1 MNDQPPPIDIDSVL
15 VQLALQTRENA
26 LKKREIHLQIKG
38 FSSDIAGRKALIQA
52 LEINIEKLTEEIKSK
67 QNALAHHTET
77 SQSIKASNSRLHQY
91 EQSLKEKA
99 QSQLSS
105 YRQELEDLEK
115 KYTSCKNTFQSYKEY
130 YCQHPLAQK
139 LLKLQSDKEGI
150 ERRIKA
156 YDEEITIKE
165 KSLAHLTGNKKYHH
179 SLVLQL
185 DIPLGPLFSLNN
197 STDISTTSDEITD
210 RADQKPLKE
219 SEKQLSPPAVE
230 DRASID
236 ISSFH
241 TVETAANTED
251 IHEEHDQQDTAH
263 CIAAAEETGNE
274 LLSTHQQ
281 LNEQTSK
288 NENHSE
294 KQDQETLPE
303 KVNAEQSSV
312 EGTGEEDDQNM
323 NVTAMEEE
331 EASVP
336 ENTEVASMCTGA
348 SQETNL
354 RSPSTTG
361 KTEPSTPTFKFNPG
375 FSALQETPDNKSPAF
390 PFSLSSDPSPAVFPG
405 FRFDMGSLQ
414 DEDIS
419 FGFTGP
425 FFSEKKTT
433 DSKATSPKFVFNQ
446 QKKSGDFQF
455 GFASK
460 SPQKD
465 NKDTGLPFSF
475 NF

>member
-165 KSLAHLTGNKKYHH
+165 KSLAHL
-179 SLVLQL
+179 
-185 DIPLGPLFSLNN
+185 
-197 STDISTTSDEITD
+197 TDISTTSDEITD